1 MNGRIHALALS
12 MVLFAGAGAR
22 ADTKLQLKVFTA
34 SPEGFWV
41 DSTLISGAKDAI
53 LIDAQFTL
61 SDAHRLVATILES
74 KKNLTTV
81 YITHWH
87 PDHYFG
93 LVVLRQAFP
102 KARFVALPQT
112 VADIKRTWKDKVQAW
127 KPMYGDNIPSTP
139 LIPDAMT
146 GTTLSIEGEELEVIG
161 PVQGDA
167 ETNSYVWIPSSKTVI
182 CGDIVYNG
190 LYPWTVETNTAQ
202 RKQWIAVVDKIAL
215 LTPRVVVPGHKDP
228 DMPNDNSSLDFTKDY
243 LTTFDILLASAK
255 DSQDLQT
262 KVKAKFPGLGL
273 DIILKLAADAAFKTA
288 PTSK

>member
-1 MNGRIHALALS
+1 MNGRIQALALS
-12 MVLFAGAGAR
+12 LVLLAGGAAR
-22 ADTKLQLKVFTA
+22 AESKLQLKVFTA

-41 DSTLISGAKDAI
+41 DSTLVMGAKDAI

-81 YITHWH
+81 YVTHFH

-102 KARFVALPQT
+102 KARFVAMPQT
-112 VADIKRTWKDKVQAW
+112 VADIKRTWKDKVAAW

-139 LIPDAMT
+139 LIPDVLQ
-146 GTTLSIEGEELEVIG
+146 GTTLSIEGENLEVVG

-167 ETNSYVWIPSSKTVI
+167 ETNSYVWIPSMKAVL
-182 CGDIVYNG
+182 CGDTVYNG

-228 DMPNDNSSLDFTKDY
+228 DMPNDSSSLDFTKDY
-243 LTTFDILLASAK
+243 LATFDVLLASSK
-255 DSQDLQT
+255 DSQDLQS
-262 KVKAKFPGLGL
+262 KIKAKFPGLGL
-273 DIILKLAADAAFKTA
+273 EIILKLAADAAFKPA
-288 PTSK
+288 PK